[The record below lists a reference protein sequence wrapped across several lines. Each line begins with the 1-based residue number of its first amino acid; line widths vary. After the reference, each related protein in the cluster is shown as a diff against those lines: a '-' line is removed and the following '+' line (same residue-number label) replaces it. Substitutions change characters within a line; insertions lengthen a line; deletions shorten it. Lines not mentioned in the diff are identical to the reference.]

1 MKQLFILF
9 LLNSFAFS
17 AITFN
22 KTMVFG
28 NITGDAVVANGFGL
42 DFDINDNMSFGFDTM
57 YGMMIKA
64 GNLPLNINLRLGL
77 KDSDG
82 STSALTGLGYDW
94 WENKTGRINTAL
106 GISVDYIKSPD
117 IEDTSLSINIKWGF

>member
-1 MKQLFILF
+1 
-9 LLNSFAFS
+9 
-17 AITFN
+17 
-22 KTMVFG
+22 
-28 NITGDAVVANGFGL
+28 
-42 DFDINDNMSFGFDTM
+42 
-57 YGMMIKA
+57 MMIKA

-82 STSALTGLGYDW
+82 TTSALTGLGYDW